1 MKDGTTLDQGVV
13 PDTFREAT
21 VEADGFDIR
30 FLEAGTG
37 EPLVCL
43 HGAGGLRLSRTHE
56 ILAQSRRVI
65 AFEIPGFGASPVND
79 RSETLEDLARTMN
92 TAVAALGVD
101 GFSVLGNSFG
111 AKLSLWM
118 TSLERE
124 RVAAAVLIAPAVIRP
139 ENDGAAD
146 PPSGSMRDV
155 LYAHPENHPESAP
168 VSPDIEKKQQALV
181 ARLIGPSRDAVL
193 ESRVADLDVP
203 VLALFGTEDRM
214 IPPELAHLYRE
225 AMQNCHLVMVYDA
238 AHAIDADRPEA
249 VASVVDDFLDRH
261 EMFLVRQKSGLIH
274 P

>member
-1 MKDGTTLDQGVV
+1 MKDGSTLDQGLVV
-13 PDTFREAT
+13 DAFREGT
-21 VEADGFDIR
+21 VEADEFDIR

-37 EPLVCL
+37 EAVVCL
-43 HGAGGLRLSRTHE
+43 HGAGGLRLSRTHQ
-56 ILAQSRRVI
+56 ILARSRRVI
-65 AFEIPGFGASPVND
+65 ALEIPGFGASPVND
-79 RSETLEDLARTMN
+79 RSETLEELARTMN
-92 TAVAALGVD
+92 AAVTALDID
-101 GFSVLGNSFG
+101 GFSVMGTSFG
-111 AKLSLWM
+111 AKLALWM

-124 RVAAAVLIAPAVIRP
+124 RIAAAVLIAPAVIRP
-139 ENDGAAD
+139 EGVGEAD
-146 PPSGSMRDV
+146 PPSGSIRDL
-155 LYAHPENHPESAP
+155 LYAHPEDHPETAP

-181 ARLIGPSRDAVL
+181 ARLIGPPRDAAL
-193 ESRVADLDVP
+193 ESRIADLDVP

-225 AMQNCHLVMVYDA
+225 AMPNCHLVMVYDA